1 VRARVGG
8 IRDARRNNALRGVQ
22 NLFEFALGFVA
33 IDRYERPGFSRRKFG
48 KRRFEALGAERSA
61 GQANLSDSRRAVLAL
76 LEAAAPD
83 LMAAE
88 IQRVRQGDPAARR
101 FCLELTVKTRDRP
114 VSFPMSKTPTFDV
127 AEMTGFALAAVAG
140 GKLTPREGREIVA
153 FICDHLRATEAMDWE
168 RRVREVEERS
178 PIPEVEAERRRRAG
192 D

>member
-1 VRARVGG
+1 M
-8 IRDARRNNALRGVQ
+8 Q
-22 NLFEFALGFVA
+22 NLFEFALGFVS
-33 IDRYERPGFSRRKFG
+33 IDRYERRGISRRKFG
-48 KRRFEALGAERSA
+48 KRRFAALGAERSG
-61 GQANLSDSRRAVLAL
+61 GQANLSDSRRTVLAL

-88 IQRVRQGDPAARR
+88 IHHRARQGDPAARR

-114 VSFPMSKTPTFDV
+114 VSFPMSKTRTFDV